1 MLPTDVFF
9 TDVEKVIAEFSDG
22 ERPRVRQLIEE
33 LSRIAAKVPR
43 VADRCYTY
51 QARLFAKL
59 QEYPQALAA
68 VEQALALMPLDDTL
82 LILRGDI
89 HREAEEFS
97 QALKDYSQV
106 LRGRPDSVTARV
118 HRAEA
123 HQAKG
128 NFAEALK
135 DITEALKVEPR
146 SMRLLYRRGLVLVDL
161 SRTAEAIADFK
172 TVARLSPAGEIKKK
186 AEARLRE
193 LGER

>member
-9 TDVEKVIAEFSDG
+9 ADIEKVIAEFSEAD
-22 ERPRVRQLIEE
+22 RPRARKLVDE
-33 LSRIAAKVPR
+33 LNHIAVKVPR
-43 VADRCYTY
+43 VADRCYAY
-51 QARLFAKL
+51 QARLYAKL
-59 QEYPQALAA
+59 QEYRRALAA

-97 QALKDYSQV
+97 KALQDYTQV
-106 LRGRPDSVTARV
+106 LSSRPDSVTARM

-128 NFAEALK
+128 HFLEALQ
-135 DITEALKVEPR
+135 DLNEALKVEPR
-146 SMRLLYRRGLVLVDL
+146 SMRLLYRRGMVLVDL
-161 SRTAEAIADFK
+161 QRSTEAVADFK
-172 TVARLSPAGEIKKK
+172 TVARLSPDGELKKK
-186 AEARLRE
+186 AEVRLHE